1 MREPNY
7 NNTYL
12 DFFIEL
18 CRKRID
24 KIFNN
29 CDKYGYVQN
38 FLYQGAICEADREAL
53 GWQNSMFHRELF
65 QHVLR
70 AEFGTHKLDKDNK
83 SLLEMDDNAKK
94 ELLKTLAKKAVPLF
108 TDDDK
113 KKNLTQNKI
122 VSPTGY
128 LMEMMTSSQYWTVTE
143 NEITRRDL
151 FNKIFKL
158 DSEMRKSA
166 GHVAD
171 DIILIKGDVTVR
183 FKDLYKML
191 VRDKLLQDFLPKN
204 FRGQGNHLVLGSNLF
219 GYPMNK
225 GEDEQLS
232 GLRENNGGLLSDRL
246 LELAANIHAKMK
258 GHQVYSTGISLT
270 AMRYLCLLGFT
281 DRSKEEFYKEKLE
294 IAKILLS
301 HIAKTDFGDFYDIE
315 CDEDNKIILKSKN
328 KPKYIDVVTGKNSI
342 DEFSH
347 HSHFEV
353 LIAMNIFQGIFIDRD
368 TQNNLNQ
375 EDMAKIIEESVSR
388 AYKSLGIEEQLNKEL
403 ERMR

>member
-1 MREPNY
+1 MREP
-7 NNTYL
+7 L
-12 DFFIEL
+12 DIFIEL

-29 CDKYGYVQN
+29 CDKYGYVEN
-38 FLYQGAICEADREAL
+38 FLYQGAICEADREVL

-70 AEFGTHKLDKDNK
+70 AEFGRHKFDKDDK

-94 ELLKTLAKKAVPLF
+94 KLLQTLAEKAVPLF

-128 LMEMMTSSQYWTVTE
+128 LMEMMTSSQYWSVTE
-143 NEITRRDL
+143 SEISRRDL
-151 FNKIFKL
+151 LNKLFKL

-166 GHVAD
+166 GHVAN
-171 DIILIKGDVTVR
+171 DIILIKGDEIKGDKTIR
-183 FKDLYKML
+183 LKGLYKML
-191 VRDKLLQDFLPKN
+191 VRENLSQDLLPDGYRDQVDY
-204 FRGQGNHLVLGSNLF
+204 LVLGSMLF
-219 GYPMNK
+219 GYPKDK
-225 GEDEQLS
+225 GEVEQLS
-232 GLRENNGGLLSDRL
+232 GLKENNDGLLSDRL
-246 LELAANIHAKMK
+246 LELAVKMHANMK
-258 GHQVYSTGISLT
+258 GHQGYSTGISLT
-270 AMRYLCLLGFT
+270 TMRYLLLLGFT

-301 HIAKTDFGDFYDIE
+301 HIAKTDIGDFYDIE
-315 CDEDNKIILKSKN
+315 CDKDNEIILKSKN
-328 KPKYIDVVTGKNSI
+328 KPKYTDVVTGKKLI
-342 DEFSH
+342 EEFSH

-375 EDMAKIIEESVSR
+375 EDMAKIIEESYIS
-388 AYKSLGIEEQLNKEL
+388 ACKSLGIKGQPNKGF
-403 ERMR
+403 ERGV